1 MESFM
6 KPIYYNGQKIVVY
19 DDILQFIEFDM
30 VKDMLNLPKDDYR
43 REIQRDEQFAK
54 LIERVKP
61 QKKYY
66 HQSVGDRL
74 LYLSRVHKL
83 KYDVVEEHKLRK
95 QRALDIELEKARQL
109 RDAGKNTTNETPA
122 NGKGSQMSQR

>member
-43 REIQRDEQFAK
+43 REI
-54 LIERVKP
+54 
-61 QKKYY
+61 
-66 HQSVGDRL
+66 
-74 LYLSRVHKL
+74 
-83 KYDVVEEHKLRK
+83 
-95 QRALDIELEKARQL
+95 
-109 RDAGKNTTNETPA
+109 
-122 NGKGSQMSQR
+122 

>member
-1 MESFM
+1 M
-6 KPIYYNGQKIVVY
+6 
-19 DDILQFIEFDM
+19 
-30 VKDMLNLPKDDYR
+30 
-43 REIQRDEQFAK
+43 
-54 LIERVKP
+54 IERVKP

-109 RDAGKNTTNETPA
+109 RDAGKNTTNDTPA

>member
-1 MESFM
+1 M
-6 KPIYYNGQKIVVY
+6 VY
-19 DDILQFIEFDM
+19 DDILQFIEFNIS
-30 VKDMLNLPKDDYR
+30 KDRKALPVDDCR
-43 REIQRDEQFAK
+43 HDIVRDEQFAK

-83 KYDVVEEHKLRK
+83 KYDIVEEH
-95 QRALDIELEKARQL
+95 
-109 RDAGKNTTNETPA
+109 
-122 NGKGSQMSQR
+122 